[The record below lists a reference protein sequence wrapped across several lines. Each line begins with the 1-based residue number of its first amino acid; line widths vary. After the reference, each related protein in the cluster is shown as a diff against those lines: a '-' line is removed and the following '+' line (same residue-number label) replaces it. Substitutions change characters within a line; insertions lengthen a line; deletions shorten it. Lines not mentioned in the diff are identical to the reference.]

1 MLESESLVQGIEIV
15 AVDKKW
21 QFPAITEKHAY
32 EKVKEL
38 VPACKNTVYLA
49 FPWATLIDLI
59 DRTKPERGELIEDLR
74 KVAVEVEKYETVIT
88 VCQHI
93 GMLKHQKLFND
104 CGVTHVF
111 WSHACTKITK
121 FSEFNRI
128 AIKPF
133 PLYPTQVIYSETD
146 TLMKKYLF
154 SFVGAKSN
162 QWYLTDSRAL
172 ILNHLSSCEGALVK
186 GRDKWHYN
194 DLVYNHQIQ
203 KNEHSAAKRNEE
215 AAKAAEYLEIM
226 KNTLFS
232 LCPSGTGP
240 NSIRLWESIE
250 MGVIPV
256 ILAETYLPPGNI
268 DMWEAAAIFCNEDK
282 ESIIN
287 LPEKLKKLAQ
297 DSAGTAKRRDYVAQ
311 LKFLYGKD
319 VFVTDIVATV
329 LELSKTQSNKFINEF
344 YYRAL
349 TSTGSLQAKMCKIF
363 CLSLV
368 SKIMTDL
375 DSISVFLDYIP
386 HENLKKITGKVKDP
400 AIVELLYKVV
410 PKRLLK

>member
-1 MLESESLVQGIEIV
+1 MLEGGSLVQGIEIV
-15 AVDKKW
+15 AVDKQW

-59 DRTKPERGELIEDLR
+59 DRKKPEKEALIEDLR
-74 KVAVEVEKYETVIT
+74 KAVVEVEKYATVIT

-93 GMLKHQKLFND
+93 GMLKHQKLFDD

-111 WSHACTKITK
+111 WSHASTQHTN
-121 FSEFNRI
+121 FSEFNQI
-128 AIKPF
+128 VIKPF
-133 PLYPTQVIYSETD
+133 PLYPTQVIYSETN
-146 TLMKKYLF
+146 TLTKKYLF
-154 SFVGAKSN
+154 SFVGAKTN
-162 QWYLTDSRAL
+162 QWYLTDSRDL
-172 ILNHLSSCEGALVK
+172 ILNHLSSYEGALVK

-194 DLVYNHQIQ
+194 DLVYNHQVQ
-203 KNEHSAAKRNEE
+203 QNAHSAATRNEE
-215 AAKAAEYLEIM
+215 EAKAKEYLDIM
-226 KNTLFS
+226 GNTLFS

-287 LPEKLKKLAQ
+287 LPEKLKELAQ

-349 TSTGSLQAKMCKIF
+349 TSAGSEQAKVCKIF

-368 SKIMTDL
+368 SKIMTDF

-386 HENLKKITGKVKDP
+386 HENLKKITSNVKDP